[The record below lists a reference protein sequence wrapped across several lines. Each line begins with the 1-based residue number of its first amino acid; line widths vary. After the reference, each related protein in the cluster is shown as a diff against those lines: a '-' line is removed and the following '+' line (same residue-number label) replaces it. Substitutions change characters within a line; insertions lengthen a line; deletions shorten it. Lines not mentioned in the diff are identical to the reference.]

1 VRLVGC
7 LGNPG
12 IFGTGEI
19 MQCYVHSDAAAI
31 GVCKC
36 CAKGVCHTCAIPIT
50 NGLACSATCKP
61 TAEALSQL
69 QLTSLR
75 NASIFRAQR
84 SIQLIGVIG
93 LVAFGSSILYS
104 DKQSMIGWVV
114 LAMGALIGI
123 SILISLRRQ
132 K

>member
-1 VRLVGC
+1 
-7 LGNPG
+7 
-12 IFGTGEI
+12 
-19 MQCYVHSDAAAI
+19 MQCYVHDDAVAI

-36 CAKGVCHTCAIPIT
+36 CAKGVCRTCAIPVT
-50 NGLACSATCKP
+50 NGLACSEACKP

-75 NASIFRAQR
+75 NASLFRAQR
-84 SIQLIGVIG
+84 SVQTIAAAG
-93 LVAFGSSILYS
+93 LTAFGVSILFG
-104 DKQSMIGWVV
+104 DLQSMTGWII

-123 SILISLRRQ
+123 SLFVSVRSR